1 MPIDDFHIL
10 IIDDDPAINTLIALV
25 LQDQGYHV
33 ENAFSTEQA
42 KQHLST
48 HHCAIV
54 ILDLGLPPDE
64 HKPDQ
69 GFRLLNWIQTHQ
81 ATSHIIVL
89 TGQLETAYE
98 SIKRGAFDYLN
109 KPVEASAIIN
119 AVERARLFYQQ
130 QQKMKQAGIHAVR
143 LQSELGSGIKTI
155 RNQAEE
161 SIIRLVLQDCDYNI
175 HEAARRL
182 GLKREN
188 VYYLMKKYNLERQV
202 MEENDL
208 WP

>member
-10 IIDDDPAINTLIALV
+10 IIDDDPAINTMIALV

-33 ENAFSTEQA
+33 ENAYSTEQA
-42 KQHLST
+42 QQYLTAHR
-48 HHCAIV
+48 CAIV

-64 HKPDQ
+64 HTPDQ
-69 GFRLLNWIQTHQ
+69 GFGLLNWIQAHQ
-81 ATSHIIVL
+81 TGCHIIVL
-89 TGQLETAYE
+89 TGQLDTAYE
-98 SIKRGAFDYLN
+98 SIKLGAFDYLN
-109 KPVEASAIIN
+109 KPVEASAIVN
-119 AVERARLFYQQ
+119 SVKRARLFYQQ
-130 QQKMKQAGIHAVR
+130 QQKMKNAGIHAVR
-143 LQSELGSGIKTI
+143 LQSELGSGIKNI

-202 MEENDL
+202 MTTDDL
-208 WP
+208 